1 MRYLVKKIGLGNGF
15 LQDAK
20 CNSGMKKNNFPENT
34 IFYVNQAYLMVEKGE
49 DIVYPDHFILG
60 QVSPV
65 ANVPTDIV
73 QQLVRSTTITDYS
86 GINCLLEALL
96 FLV

>member
-1 MRYLVKKIGLGNGF
+1 
-15 LQDAK
+15 
-20 CNSGMKKNNFPENT
+20 
-34 IFYVNQAYLMVEKGE
+34 MVEKGE

-73 QQLVRSTTITDYS
+73 RSTTITDYS
-86 GINCLLEALL
+86 GINYLLEALL

>member
-73 QQLVRSTTITDYS
+73 RSTTITDYS
-86 GINCLLEALL
+86 GINYLLEALL